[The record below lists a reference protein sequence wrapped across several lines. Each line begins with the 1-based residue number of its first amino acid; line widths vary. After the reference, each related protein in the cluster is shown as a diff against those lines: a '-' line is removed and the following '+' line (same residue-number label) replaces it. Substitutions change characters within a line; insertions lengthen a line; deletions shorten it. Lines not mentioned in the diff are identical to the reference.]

1 MKKIVLAILFLFT
14 VVTLVNA
21 DGIYKRIKFEKGKPW
36 FIFSGAVVT
45 GDTDTYIFR
54 ANKNQDLKVSITS
67 VQDNAVFTVVIVKT
81 GKLLENTA
89 DSNKTTE
96 FLGAITVSGE
106 YKILVKPSDG
116 NASYKLSVEL
126 ENRYFEF

>member
-1 MKKIVLAILFLFT
+1 MLLFT

-45 GDTDTYIFR
+45 GGTDKYIFR

-67 VQDNAVFTVVIVKT
+67 VQENAVFTVVNAKT

-116 NASYKLSVEL
+116 NAIYKLSVEV

>member
-1 MKKIVLAILFLFT
+1 MKKIVLTVVLLFAI
-14 VVTLVNA
+14 VTLVNA
-21 DGIYKRIKFEKGKPW
+21 DGIYKRIKFEKGKSW
-36 FIFSGAVVT
+36 FIFSGAVIV

-67 VQDNAVFTVVIVKT
+67 VKDNAEFTVVNAKT

-96 FLGAITVSGE
+96 FLGAIPVNGE
-106 YKILVKPSDG
+106 YKILVKPSEG

>member
-36 FIFSGAVVT
+36 FIFSGAVVA
-45 GDTDTYIFR
+45 GDSDTYIFR

-67 VQDNAVFTVVIVKT
+67 VQENAVFTVVNAKT

-96 FLGAITVSGE
+96 FLGAITTSGE

>member
-1 MKKIVLAILFLFT
+1 MKKVILTVVLFFIA
-14 VVTLVNA
+14 VTLVNA
-21 DGIYKRIKFEKGKPW
+21 DGIYKRIKFEKGKSW
-36 FIFSGAVVT
+36 FIFSGGVIE

-54 ANKNQDLKVSITS
+54 AKKNQDLKVSITS
-67 VQDNAVFTVVIVKT
+67 VKENAVFTVVNAKT
-81 GKLLENTA
+81 GKLLENTV

-96 FLGAITVSGE
+96 FYGGIPAGGE

>member
-1 MKKIVLAILFLFT
+1 MKKIVLAILLLFT

-36 FIFSGAVVT
+36 FIFSGAVVAV
-45 GDTDTYIFR
+45 DFDTYIFR

-67 VQDNAVFTVVIVKT
+67 VQENAVFTVVNVKT

>member
-1 MKKIVLAILFLFT
+1 MKKLFFAAIIFFT
-14 VVTLVNA
+14 AVTLVNA
-21 DGIYKRIKFEKGKPW
+21 DGIYKRIKFEKGKSW
-36 FIFSGAVVT
+36 FIFSGAVVD

-67 VQDNAVFTVVIVKT
+67 VQENAVFTVVSDKSE
-81 GKLLENTA
+81 KLIENKA
-89 DSNKTTE
+89 DSNKTVE
-96 FLGAITVSGE
+96 FYGEIPANGE